1 MAGGAFEG
9 GQVTSGANGYYAG
22 KSLAIYNLMPDL
34 AKPGGE
40 VSVAI
45 LGSPERARLLSS
57 LPFDPSGK
65 RMRD

>member
-45 LGSPERARLLSS
+45 LGSSHWARLLS
-57 LPFDPSGK
+57 
-65 RMRD
+65 